1 MIKIYH
7 HACFGVGYG
16 ALTTVIPCQMAR
28 LDFFLFAIKSHQ
40 MCNWRGE
47 HVLIRRTYVLML
59 PSGLTLVSPVEIGM
73 YCSSQAARTRKTW
86 VAYYT
91 FTSAKQGP
99 RCWSDLRLDF
109 FIVLLHFIMKMAIL
123 PACLNTILHCIA
135 GVKQPEI
142 YANDQD
148 SILASRFNRSSML
161 FWFYTLYSW
170 GLANTLPPPRCA
182 PPRVT
187 SYALLL
193 LRGHKKSHKV
203 SAWYFESICQPQ
215 KSNHFWLWL
224 CI

>member
-7 HACFGVGYG
+7 HACFGAGYG
-16 ALTTVIPCQMAR
+16 ALTTVIPCQMAH

-59 PSGLTLVSPVEIGM
+59 PSGLTSVSPVEIGM

-99 RCWSDLRLDF
+99 RCSSDLRLDF

-123 PACLNTILHCIA
+123 PACLNTIHCIA

-170 GLANTLPPPRCA
+170 GLANTLPPA
-182 PPRVT
+182 I
-187 SYALLL
+187 AL
-193 LRGHKKSHKV
+193 RPAACHFICPT
-203 SAWYFESICQPQ
+203 AATRAQEES
-215 KSNHFWLWL
+215 
-224 CI
+224 